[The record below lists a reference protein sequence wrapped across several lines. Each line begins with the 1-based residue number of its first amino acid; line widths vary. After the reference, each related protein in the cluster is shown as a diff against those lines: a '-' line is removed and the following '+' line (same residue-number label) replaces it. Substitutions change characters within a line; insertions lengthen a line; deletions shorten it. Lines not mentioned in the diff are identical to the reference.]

1 MTRVFTGGALTTT
14 NAYDQ
19 SGPATLTDVQ
29 GNLTTTVYDNAGGTT
44 HVISGGALN
53 TTGTSG
59 FTYDQQAGVTQVDGT
74 VTTYEYDA
82 TGGNTLVTSG
92 GKINTTFQYAQS
104 GSSTTTFV
112 NAGGVIS
119 AGSAYVQNGG
129 KTTVD
134 GTLTGTG
141 KVQGSVS
148 NTGGMLMPGN
158 APGTGAFT
166 ITGNYS
172 QGAAGSFI
180 TDIAS
185 AAGFD
190 ALDVGGMASLDG
202 TLEINLPHSFGFL
215 TNGEQF
221 VILDAAG
228 GLSGT
233 FGTVNGLNFGI
244 GDSWL
249 VGYGTNTVTLTAQ
262 IPTTPPAPEPGEIL
276 VIGIGLLALGW
287 AVPRRN
293 RLFL

>member
-1 MTRVFTGGALTTT
+1 M
-14 NAYDQ
+14 
-19 SGPATLTDVQ
+19 
-29 GNLTTTVYDNAGGTT
+29 
-44 HVISGGALN
+44 
-53 TTGTSG
+53 
-59 FTYDQQAGVTQVDGT
+59 
-74 VTTYEYDA
+74 TTYEYDA
-82 TGGNTLVTSG
+82 TGGNTLLTSG

-134 GTLTGTG
+134 GTLLVLAVQLNGGTLTGTG

-148 NTGGMLMPGN
+148 NTGGMLMPGD

-172 QGAAGSFI
+172 RGAAGSFI

-202 TLEINLPHSFGFL
+202 TLEINLPNGFL
-215 TNGEQF
+215 TKGEQF

-276 VIGIGLLALGW
+276 LIGIGLLALGW